1 MIGINMI
8 GLNIFVVL
16 YLMTLC
22 GYFFSQTSGKIK
34 IRAPHKITMAVAYF
48 TLAIVLMYKNP
59 RFSEGGVLP
68 STTVHMLLFVGF
80 FFAVL
85 GDVFLLWNINRG
97 GDFFLAGNIVFGAYY
112 IAQFSINDISF
123 WKWCWVI
130 PVTLLLV
137 GVWVFLMSKW
147 PNIFRLGKMK
157 WPMLFYLTS
166 IIFHGIIAI
175 AALIF
180 LGPMYYWAVLL
191 GIGSIL
197 FMISD
202 QLLILDYFVITGT
215 KYMVR
220 ISSAFY
226 WVGMLIMVLSTA
238 F

>member
-1 MIGINMI
+1 
-8 GLNIFVVL
+8 
-16 YLMTLC
+16 
-22 GYFFSQTSGKIK
+22 
-34 IRAPHKITMAVAYF
+34 
-48 TLAIVLMYKNP
+48 
-59 RFSEGGVLP
+59 
-68 STTVHMLLFVGF
+68 
-80 FFAVL
+80 
-85 GDVFLLWNINRG
+85 
-97 GDFFLAGNIVFGAYY
+97 
-112 IAQFSINDISF
+112 
-123 WKWCWVI
+123 
-130 PVTLLLV
+130 
-137 GVWVFLMSKW
+137 MSKW